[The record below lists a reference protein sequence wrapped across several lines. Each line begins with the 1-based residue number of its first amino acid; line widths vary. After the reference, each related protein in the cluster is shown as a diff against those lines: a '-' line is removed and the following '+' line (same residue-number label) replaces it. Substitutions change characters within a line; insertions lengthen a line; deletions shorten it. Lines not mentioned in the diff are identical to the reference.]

1 MKEGL
6 LWKLKISSW
15 MSTAKVI
22 RFCYNI
28 RIISCLILIIAMIMS
43 GITTNEVPFLQAFAA
58 SSIKI
63 AAVGNWGCTSN
74 SQATVNNINSKN
86 PELVL
91 GLGDYS
97 YENTPNCWFNEI
109 KAFDG
114 KMKISIG
121 NHDVITKKL
130 LDSYLNHFSL
140 SKQYYSFD
148 FQNVHVLTMATELE
162 WETGSEQYKFVKN
175 DLEQVSKDP
184 NIKWIIVT
192 MHKPIYTSPN
202 GCSASSCEGSKTL
215 RDTYH
220 PLFDQYGVDLVL
232 EAHMH
237 SYQRSYPIK
246 YNVDNPSKPIVT
258 SSDKNN
264 YNNPS
269 GEIFA
274 IVATGGI
281 NFHSLAGKAP
291 FTATQQD
298 SKFGILEMQ
307 FSNSKLDAK
316 FISNAGSTM
325 DHFTVT
331 KTTKKLTSLTSTSTS
346 TITKPP
352 STPKVVDKKSEDSQ
366 NSRNATKLN
375 ENQPTKDK
383 SMINA
388 KNTSITNETKS
399 INSIDKIKTEKTKT
413 QTKTKKQNPML
424 LSGTNLIQPP
434 EEDNKTFVS
443 GTEMSNPNSS
453 NEIGINNSSP
463 NSHILDP
470 FAPLS
475 PIP

>member
-1 MKEGL
+1 M
-6 LWKLKISSW
+6 
-15 MSTAKVI
+15 VI
-22 RFCYNI
+22 
-28 RIISCLILIIAMIMS
+28 S
-43 GITTNEVPFLQAFAA
+43 GITINKGSQAFAA
-58 SSIKI
+58 SGIKI

-97 YENTPNCWFNEI
+97 YESTPDCWFNEI
-109 KAFDG
+109 KAFDS
-114 KMKISIG
+114 KMKISFG
-121 NHDVITKKL
+121 NHDVMTKKL
-130 LDSYLNHFSL
+130 LNFYLDHFGL

-162 WETGSEQYKFVKN
+162 TEAGSEQYKFVKN
-175 DLEQVSKDP
+175 DLERVSKDP

-220 PLFDQYGVDLVL
+220 PLFDNYGVDLVL

-246 YNVDNPSKPIVT
+246 YNIDNPSKPIIT

-325 DHFTVT
+325 DHFTIT
-331 KTTKKLTSLTSTSTS
+331 KTTKKPTSLTPTSTP

-352 STPKVVDKKSEDSQ
+352 GTPKVVDKKSEDSQ
-366 NSRNATKLN
+366 KLKNATKLK
-375 ENQPTKDK
+375 ENQPANDK
-383 SMINA
+383 STKKA
-388 KNTSITNETKS
+388 KNTSNTNETKS
-399 INSIDKIKTEKTKT
+399 IDSKDKIKIEKSKA
-413 QTKTKKQNPML
+413 QTKNQNPML
-424 LSGTNLIQPP
+424 LSGTNLLQPP
-434 EEDNKTFVS
+434 EENNKS
-443 GTEMSNPNSS
+443 SASDTEMSNPSKR
-453 NEIGINNSSP
+453 NEIEINNNIP
-463 NSHILDP
+463 NSQILDP

-475 PIP
+475 PFP

>member
-1 MKEGL
+1 MEEGL

-15 MSTAKVI
+15 MRTVKVT
-22 RFCYNI
+22 RLCYNI
-28 RIISCLILIIAMIMS
+28 RIISCLILTITMIIS
-43 GITTNEVPFLQAFAA
+43 GITINKGPFSQAFAA
-58 SSIKI
+58 SGIKI

-97 YENTPNCWFNEI
+97 YESTPDCWFNEI
-109 KAFDG
+109 KAFDS

-130 LDSYLNHFSL
+130 LNSYLNHFSL
-140 SKQYYSFD
+140 SNQYYSFD

-162 WETGSEQYKFVKN
+162 WEAGSKQYKFVKN
-175 DLEQVSKDP
+175 DLEQVSRDP

-220 PLFDQYGVDLVL
+220 PLFDNYGVDLVL

-246 YNVDNPSKPIVT
+246 YNVDNPSKPIIT

-281 NFHSLAGKAP
+281 NFHSLAGRAP

-307 FSNSKLDAK
+307 FSNNKLDAK
-316 FISNAGSTM
+316 FVSNAGSTM
-325 DHFTVT
+325 DHFTVS
-331 KTTKKLTSLTSTSTS
+331 KTTKKPTTSTP
-346 TITKPP
+346 TITKPAG
-352 STPKVVDKKSEDSQ
+352 TPKVVDKKSEDSQ
-366 NSRNATKLN
+366 KLKNTTKLN
-375 ENQPTKDK
+375 ENQPANDK
-383 SMINA
+383 STKKA
-388 KNTSITNETKS
+388 KNTSNTNETKS
-399 INSIDKIKTEKTKT
+399 IDSKDKIKTEKTNS
-413 QTKTKKQNPML
+413 QTKNQNPVL
-424 LSGTNLIQPP
+424 LSGTNLLQPP
-434 EEDNKTFVS
+434 EENIKSSASD
-443 GTEMSNPNSS
+443 TEMSNPSKS
-453 NEIGINNSSP
+453 NEIGINDNVP
-463 NSHILDP
+463 NSHTLDP

-475 PIP
+475 PFP

>member
-1 MKEGL
+1 MEEGL

-15 MSTAKVI
+15 MRTVKVT
-22 RFCYNI
+22 RLCYNI
-28 RIISCLILIIAMIMS
+28 RIISCLILTITMIIS
-43 GITTNEVPFLQAFAA
+43 GITINKGPFSQAFAA
-58 SSIKI
+58 SGIKI

-97 YENTPNCWFNEI
+97 YESTPDCWFNEI
-109 KAFDG
+109 KAFDS

-121 NHDVITKKL
+121 NHDVMTKKL
-130 LDSYLNHFSL
+130 LNSYLNHFSL
-140 SKQYYSFD
+140 SNQYYSFD

-162 WETGSEQYKFVKN
+162 WEAGSKQYKFVKN
-175 DLEQVSKDP
+175 DLEQVSRDP

-192 MHKPIYTSPN
+192 IHKPIYTSPN

-220 PLFDQYGVDLVL
+220 PLFDNYGVDLVL

-246 YNVDNPSKPIVT
+246 YNVDNPSKPIIT

-307 FSNSKLDAK
+307 FSNNKLDAK
-316 FISNAGSTM
+316 FVSNAGSTM
-325 DHFTVT
+325 DHFTVS
-331 KTTKKLTSLTSTSTS
+331 KTTKKPTTSTP
-346 TITKPP
+346 TITKPAG
-352 STPKVVDKKSEDSQ
+352 TPKVVDKKSEDSQ
-366 NSRNATKLN
+366 KLKNATKLN
-375 ENQPTKDK
+375 ENQPANDK
-383 SMINA
+383 STKKA
-388 KNTSITNETKS
+388 KNTSNTNETKS
-399 INSIDKIKTEKTKT
+399 IDSKDKIKTEKTKS
-413 QTKTKKQNPML
+413 QTKNQNPVL
-424 LSGTNLIQPP
+424 LSGTNLLQPP
-434 EEDNKTFVS
+434 EENIKSSASD
-443 GTEMSNPNSS
+443 TEMSNPSKS
-453 NEIGINNSSP
+453 NEIGINNKVP
-463 NSHILDP
+463 NSQILDP

-475 PIP
+475 PFP

>member
-1 MKEGL
+1 VEEGL

-15 MSTAKVI
+15 MRTVKVT
-22 RFCYNI
+22 RLCYNI
-28 RIISCLILIIAMIMS
+28 RIISCLILTITMVIS
-43 GITTNEVPFLQAFAA
+43 GITINKGSQAFAA
-58 SSIKI
+58 SGIKI

-97 YENTPNCWFNEI
+97 YESTPDCWFNEI
-109 KAFDG
+109 KAFDS

-121 NHDVITKKL
+121 NHDVMTKKL
-130 LDSYLNHFSL
+130 LNSYLNHFSL

-148 FQNVHVLTMATELE
+148 FQDVHVLTMGTELE
-162 WETGSEQYKFVKN
+162 WEAGSEQYKFVKN

-220 PLFDQYGVDLVL
+220 PLFDNYGVDLVL

-246 YNVDNPSKPIVT
+246 YNVDNPSKPIIT

-325 DHFTVT
+325 DHFTVA
-331 KTTKKLTSLTSTSTS
+331 KTTKKPTSLTPTSTP

-352 STPKVVDKKSEDSQ
+352 GTPKVVDKKSEDSHKLK
-366 NSRNATKLN
+366 NATKLN
-375 ENQPTKDK
+375 ENQPANDK
-383 SMINA
+383 STKKA
-388 KNTSITNETKS
+388 KNTSNTNETKS
-399 INSIDKIKTEKTKT
+399 IDSKDKIKTEKTKA
-413 QTKTKKQNPML
+413 QTKTKNQNPVL
-424 LSGTNLIQPP
+424 LSGTNLLQPP
-434 EEDNKTFVS
+434 EENNKS
-443 GTEMSNPNSS
+443 SASDTEMSNPSKS
-453 NEIGINNSSP
+453 NEIGINNNVP
-463 NSHILDP
+463 NSQTLDP

-475 PIP
+475 PFP

>member
-1 MKEGL
+1 MR
-6 LWKLKISSW
+6 
-15 MSTAKVI
+15 TVKVT
-22 RFCYNI
+22 RLCYNI
-28 RIISCLILIIAMIMS
+28 RIISCLILTITMIIS
-43 GITTNEVPFLQAFAA
+43 GITINKGPFSQAFAA
-58 SSIKI
+58 SGIKI

-97 YENTPNCWFNEI
+97 YESTPDCWFNEI
-109 KAFDG
+109 KAFDS

-121 NHDVITKKL
+121 NHDVMTKKL
-130 LDSYLNHFSL
+130 LNSYLNHFSL
-140 SKQYYSFD
+140 SNQYYSFD
-148 FQNVHVLTMATELE
+148 FQSVHVLTMATELE
-162 WETGSEQYKFVKN
+162 WEAGSKQYKFVKN
-175 DLEQVSKDP
+175 DLEQVSRDP

-220 PLFDQYGVDLVL
+220 PLFDNYGVDLVL

-246 YNVDNPSKPIVT
+246 YNVDNPSKPIIT

-307 FSNSKLDAK
+307 FSNNKLDAK
-316 FISNAGSTM
+316 FVSNAGSTM
-325 DHFTVT
+325 DHFTVS
-331 KTTKKLTSLTSTSTS
+331 KTTKKPTTSTP
-346 TITKPP
+346 TITKPAG
-352 STPKVVDKKSEDSQ
+352 TPKV
-366 NSRNATKLN
+366 
-375 ENQPTKDK
+375 
-383 SMINA
+383 
-388 KNTSITNETKS
+388 
-399 INSIDKIKTEKTKT
+399 
-413 QTKTKKQNPML
+413 
-424 LSGTNLIQPP
+424 
-434 EEDNKTFVS
+434 
-443 GTEMSNPNSS
+443 
-453 NEIGINNSSP
+453 
-463 NSHILDP
+463 
-470 FAPLS
+470 
-475 PIP
+475 

>member
-1 MKEGL
+1 M
-6 LWKLKISSW
+6 
-15 MSTAKVI
+15 
-22 RFCYNI
+22 
-28 RIISCLILIIAMIMS
+28 IIS
-43 GITTNEVPFLQAFAA
+43 GITINKGPFSQAFAA
-58 SSIKI
+58 SGIKI

-97 YENTPNCWFNEI
+97 YESTPDCWFNEI
-109 KAFDG
+109 KAFDS

-130 LDSYLNHFSL
+130 LNSYLNHFGL

-148 FQNVHVLTMATELE
+148 FQNVHVLTMGTELE
-162 WETGSEQYKFVKN
+162 WEAGSKQYKFVKN

-220 PLFDQYGVDLVL
+220 PLFDNYGVDLVL

-246 YNVDNPSKPIVT
+246 YNVDSPSKPIIT

-307 FSNSKLDAK
+307 FSNNKLDAK
-316 FISNAGSTM
+316 FVSNAGSTM

-331 KTTKKLTSLTSTSTS
+331 KTTKKPTTLTPTSIP
-346 TITKPP
+346 TITKPAG
-352 STPKVVDKKSEDSQ
+352 TPKVVDKKSEDSQ
-366 NSRNATKLN
+366 KLKNTTKLN
-375 ENQPTKDK
+375 ENQPANDK
-383 SMINA
+383 STKKA
-388 KNTSITNETKS
+388 KNTSNTNETT
-399 INSIDKIKTEKTKT
+399 SIDSKGKIKTEKSKA
-413 QTKTKKQNPML
+413 QTKNQNPVL
-424 LSGTNLIQPP
+424 LSGTNLLQPP
-434 EEDNKTFVS
+434 EENIKSSSSDTK
-443 GTEMSNPNSS
+443 MSNPSKS
-453 NEIGINNSSP
+453 NEIGINNNVP
-463 NSHILDP
+463 NSQILDP

-475 PIP
+475 PFP

>member
-1 MKEGL
+1 MEAEDL
-6 LWKLKISSW
+6 SW
-15 MSTAKVI
+15 MRTVKVT
-22 RFCYNI
+22 RLCYNM
-28 RIISCLILIIAMIMS
+28 RIIACLILTITMIIS
-43 GITTNEVPFLQAFAA
+43 GITFNKGPFSQAFAA
-58 SSIKI
+58 SGIKI

-97 YENTPNCWFNEI
+97 YESTPDCWFNEI
-109 KAFDG
+109 KAFDS

-121 NHDVITKKL
+121 NHDVMTKKL
-130 LDSYLNHFSL
+130 LNSYLNHFSL

-162 WETGSEQYKFVKN
+162 WEVGSKQYKFVKN

-220 PLFDQYGVDLVL
+220 PLFDNYGVDLVL

-246 YNVDNPSKPIVT
+246 YNVDNPPKPIIT

-274 IVATGGI
+274 IIATGGI

-307 FSNSKLDAK
+307 FSNNKLDAK
-316 FISNAGSTM
+316 FISNAGSAM

-331 KTTKKLTSLTSTSTS
+331 KTTKKPTTLTPTSTP
-346 TITKPP
+346 TITK
-352 STPKVVDKKSEDSQ
+352 SAGTPKVVDKKSEDSQ
-366 NSRNATKLN
+366 KLKNTTKLN
-375 ENQPTKDK
+375 ENQPATDK
-383 SMINA
+383 STKKA
-388 KNTSITNETKS
+388 KNTSNINETKS
-399 INSIDKIKTEKTKT
+399 IDSKDKMKTEKTKT
-413 QTKTKKQNPML
+413 QTKNQNSVL
-424 LSGTNLIQPP
+424 SSGTNLLQSP
-434 EEDNKTFVS
+434 EENIKSSASD
-443 GTEMSNPNSS
+443 TEMSNPSKS
-453 NEIGINNSSP
+453 NEIGINNNIH
-463 NSHILDP
+463 NSQILDP

-475 PIP
+475 PFP

>member
-1 MKEGL
+1 MEEGL

-15 MSTAKVI
+15 MRTVKVT
-22 RFCYNI
+22 RLCYNI
-28 RIISCLILIIAMIMS
+28 RIISCLILTITMIIS
-43 GITTNEVPFLQAFAA
+43 GITINKGPFSQAFAA
-58 SSIKI
+58 SGIKI

-97 YENTPNCWFNEI
+97 YESTPDCWFNEI
-109 KAFDG
+109 KAFDS
-114 KMKISIG
+114 KMKITIG
-121 NHDVITKKL
+121 NHDVMTKKL
-130 LDSYLNHFSL
+130 LNSYLNHFSL
-140 SKQYYSFD
+140 SNQYYSFD

-162 WETGSEQYKFVKN
+162 WEAGSKQYKFVKN

-220 PLFDQYGVDLVL
+220 PLFDNYGVDLVL

-246 YNVDNPSKPIVT
+246 YNVDNPSKPIIT

-307 FSNSKLDAK
+307 FSNNKLDA
-316 FISNAGSTM
+316 
-325 DHFTVT
+325 
-331 KTTKKLTSLTSTSTS
+331 
-346 TITKPP
+346 
-352 STPKVVDKKSEDSQ
+352 
-366 NSRNATKLN
+366 
-375 ENQPTKDK
+375 
-383 SMINA
+383 
-388 KNTSITNETKS
+388 
-399 INSIDKIKTEKTKT
+399 
-413 QTKTKKQNPML
+413 
-424 LSGTNLIQPP
+424 
-434 EEDNKTFVS
+434 
-443 GTEMSNPNSS
+443 
-453 NEIGINNSSP
+453 
-463 NSHILDP
+463 
-470 FAPLS
+470 
-475 PIP
+475 

>member
-1 MKEGL
+1 VEEGL

-15 MSTAKVI
+15 MRTVKVT
-22 RFCYNI
+22 RLCYNI
-28 RIISCLILIIAMIMS
+28 RIISCLILTITMVIS
-43 GITTNEVPFLQAFAA
+43 GITINKGSQAFAA
-58 SSIKI
+58 SGIKI

-97 YENTPNCWFNEI
+97 YESTPDCWFNEI
-109 KAFDG
+109 KAFDS

-121 NHDVITKKL
+121 NHDVMTKKL
-130 LDSYLNHFSL
+130 LNSYLNHFSL

-148 FQNVHVLTMATELE
+148 FQDVHVLTMGTELE
-162 WETGSEQYKFVKN
+162 WEAGSEQYKFVKN

-220 PLFDQYGVDLVL
+220 PLFDNYGVDLVL

-246 YNVDNPSKPIVT
+246 YNVDNPSKPIIT

-325 DHFTVT
+325 DHFTVA
-331 KTTKKLTSLTSTSTS
+331 KTTKKPTSLTPTSTP

-352 STPKVVDKKSEDSQ
+352 GTPKVVDKKSEDSHKLK
-366 NSRNATKLN
+366 NATKLN
-375 ENQPTKDK
+375 ENQPANDK
-383 SMINA
+383 STKKA
-388 KNTSITNETKS
+388 KNTSNTNETKS
-399 INSIDKIKTEKTKT
+399 IDSKDKIKTEKSKA
-413 QTKTKKQNPML
+413 QTKNQNTVL
-424 LSGTNLIQPP
+424 LSGTNLLQPP
-434 EEDNKTFVS
+434 EENNKS
-443 GTEMSNPNSS
+443 SASDTEMSNPSKS
-453 NEIGINNSSP
+453 NEIGINNNVP
-463 NSHILDP
+463 NSQTLDP

-475 PIP
+475 PFP

>member
-1 MKEGL
+1 MRTVKVTR
-6 LWKLKISSW
+6 LW
-15 MSTAKVI
+15 
-22 RFCYNI
+22 YNI
-28 RIISCLILIIAMIMS
+28 RIISCLILTITMIIS
-43 GITTNEVPFLQAFAA
+43 GITFNKGPFSQAFAA
-58 SSIKI
+58 SDIKI

-97 YENTPNCWFNEI
+97 YESTPDCWFNEI
-109 KAFDG
+109 KAFDS

-121 NHDVITKKL
+121 NHDVMTKKL
-130 LDSYLNHFSL
+130 LNSYLNHFSL
-140 SKQYYSFD
+140 SNQYYSFD

-162 WETGSEQYKFVKN
+162 WEAGSKQYKFVKN

-220 PLFDQYGVDLVL
+220 PLFDNYGVDLVL

-246 YNVDNPSKPIVT
+246 YNVDNPPK
-258 SSDKNN
+258 
-264 YNNPS
+264 PS

-307 FSNSKLDAK
+307 FSNNKLDAK

-331 KTTKKLTSLTSTSTS
+331 KTTKKPTTLTPTSTP
-346 TITKPP
+346 TITT
-352 STPKVVDKKSEDSQ
+352 SAGTRKVVDKKSDDSQ
-366 NSRNATKLN
+366 KLKNTTKLN
-375 ENQPTKDK
+375 DNQPATDK
-383 SMINA
+383 STKKA
-388 KNTSITNETKS
+388 KNTSNINETKS
-399 INSIDKIKTEKTKT
+399 I
-413 QTKTKKQNPML
+413 
-424 LSGTNLIQPP
+424 
-434 EEDNKTFVS
+434 
-443 GTEMSNPNSS
+443 
-453 NEIGINNSSP
+453 
-463 NSHILDP
+463 
-470 FAPLS
+470 
-475 PIP
+475 

>member
-1 MKEGL
+1 VEEGL

-15 MSTAKVI
+15 MRTVKDT
-22 RFCYNI
+22 RLCYNI
-28 RIISCLILIIAMIMS
+28 RIISCLILTITMVIS
-43 GITTNEVPFLQAFAA
+43 GITINKGSQAFAA
-58 SSIKI
+58 SGIKI

-97 YENTPNCWFNEI
+97 YESTPDCWFNEI
-109 KAFDG
+109 KAFDS

-121 NHDVITKKL
+121 NHDVMTKKL
-130 LDSYLNHFSL
+130 LNSYLNHFSL

-148 FQNVHVLTMATELE
+148 FQNVHVLTMGTELE
-162 WETGSEQYKFVKN
+162 WEAGSEQYKFVKN

-220 PLFDQYGVDLVL
+220 PLFDNYGVDLVL

-246 YNVDNPSKPIVT
+246 YNVDNPSKPIIT

-331 KTTKKLTSLTSTSTS
+331 KTMKKPTSLTPTSTP

-352 STPKVVDKKSEDSQ
+352 GTPKVVDKKSEDSHKLK
-366 NSRNATKLN
+366 NATKLN
-375 ENQPTKDK
+375 ENQPANDK
-383 SMINA
+383 STKKA
-388 KNTSITNETKS
+388 KNTSNTNETKS
-399 INSIDKIKTEKTKT
+399 IDSKDKIKTEKSKA
-413 QTKTKKQNPML
+413 QTRNQNPVQ
-424 LSGTNLIQPP
+424 LSGTNLLQPP
-434 EEDNKTFVS
+434 ENNKS
-443 GTEMSNPNSS
+443 SASDTEMSNPSKS
-453 NEIGINNSSP
+453 NEIRINNNVP
-463 NSHILDP
+463 NSQTLDP

-475 PIP
+475 PFP

>member
-1 MKEGL
+1 M
-6 LWKLKISSW
+6 
-15 MSTAKVI
+15 
-22 RFCYNI
+22 
-28 RIISCLILIIAMIMS
+28 IIS
-43 GITTNEVPFLQAFAA
+43 GITINKGPFSQAFAA
-58 SSIKI
+58 SGIKI

-97 YENTPNCWFNEI
+97 YESTPDCWFNEI
-109 KAFDG
+109 KAFDS

-121 NHDVITKKL
+121 NHDVMTKKL
-130 LDSYLNHFSL
+130 LNSYLNHFSL
-140 SKQYYSFD
+140 SNQYYSFD

-162 WETGSEQYKFVKN
+162 WEAGSKQYKFVKN
-175 DLEQVSKDP
+175 DLEQVSRDP

-220 PLFDQYGVDLVL
+220 PLFDNYGVDLVL

-246 YNVDNPSKPIVT
+246 YNVDNPSKPIIT

-307 FSNSKLDAK
+307 FSNNKLDAK
-316 FISNAGSTM
+316 FVSNAGSTM

-331 KTTKKLTSLTSTSTS
+331 KTTKKPTSLTPSSTPAIAKSPG
-346 TITKPP
+346 I
-352 STPKVVDKKSEDSQ
+352 PKVVDKKSEDSQ
-366 NSRNATKLN
+366 EIKNATKLN
-375 ENQPTKDK
+375 ENQPANDK
-383 SMINA
+383 STKKVDKKSEDSQKIKNATKLNENQPANDKSTKKA
-388 KNTSITNETKS
+388 KNTSNTSGTKS
-399 INSIDKIKTEKTKT
+399 IDSKDEVKTDKIKA
-413 QTKTKKQNPML
+413 QTKTKNQKPD
-424 LSGTNLIQPP
+424 LSTGTNLLQPP
-434 EEDNKTFVS
+434 EENNKS
-443 GTEMSNPNSS
+443 SASDTEMSNPSKS
-453 NEIGINNSSP
+453 NEIGINNNVP
-463 NSHILDP
+463 NSQTLDP

-475 PIP
+475 PFP

>member
-1 MKEGL
+1 VEEGL

-15 MSTAKVI
+15 MRTVKDT
-22 RFCYNI
+22 RLCYNI
-28 RIISCLILIIAMIMS
+28 RIISCLILTITMVIS
-43 GITTNEVPFLQAFAA
+43 GITINKGSQAFAA
-58 SSIKI
+58 SGIKI

-97 YENTPNCWFNEI
+97 YESTPDCWFNEI
-109 KAFDG
+109 KAFDS

-121 NHDVITKKL
+121 NHDVMTKKL
-130 LDSYLNHFSL
+130 LNSYLNHFSL

-148 FQNVHVLTMATELE
+148 FQDVHVLTMGTELE
-162 WETGSEQYKFVKN
+162 WEAGSEQYKFVKN

-220 PLFDQYGVDLVL
+220 PLFDNYGVDLVL

-246 YNVDNPSKPIVT
+246 YNVDNPSKPIIT

-325 DHFTVT
+325 DHFTVA
-331 KTTKKLTSLTSTSTS
+331 KTTKKPTSLTPTSTP

-352 STPKVVDKKSEDSQ
+352 GTPKVVDKKSEDSHKLK
-366 NSRNATKLN
+366 NATKLN
-375 ENQPTKDK
+375 ENQPANDK
-383 SMINA
+383 STKKA
-388 KNTSITNETKS
+388 KNTSNTNETKS
-399 INSIDKIKTEKTKT
+399 IDSKDKIKTEKSKA
-413 QTKTKKQNPML
+413 QTRNQNPVL
-424 LSGTNLIQPP
+424 LSGTNLLQPP
-434 EEDNKTFVS
+434 ENNKS
-443 GTEMSNPNSS
+443 SASDTEMSNPSKS
-453 NEIGINNSSP
+453 NEIRINNNVP
-463 NSHILDP
+463 NSQTLDP

-475 PIP
+475 PFP